1 MPQHLRRLVIERA
14 RECCEYC
21 LVSQLTDSGAYHI
34 DHLTALKH
42 GGQTVSENLA
52 LACVDC
58 NLHKGSDLA
67 TIDRASGAVMPLFNP
82 RQHDWRE
89 HFRLAGAQIVGITAI
104 GHASVRLLRLSVAE
118 RLTMSTVLKSMH
130 GGHTLLECASHAGAF
145 TVCCQAGGAARLC
158 PPKAGARLPHST
170 ATHRTAHRRPLPKRE

>member
-42 GGQTVSENLA
+42 GGQTVSDNLA

-67 TIDRASGAVMPLFNP
+67 TIDWASEAVIPLFNP
-82 RQHDWRE
+82 RKHNWRE

-104 GHASVRLLRLSVAE
+104 GQATVRLLRLNDPE
-118 RLTMSTVLKSMH
+118 RVTYRQVLI
-130 GGHTLLECASHAGAF
+130 EAG
-145 TVCCQAGGAARLC
+145 LY
-158 PPKAGARLPHST
+158 PPPEFK
-170 ATHRTAHRRPLPKRE
+170 

>member
-1 MPQHLRRLVIERA
+1 MPRPYMPQHLRRLVIERA

-42 GGQTVSENLA
+42 GGQTVSDNLA

-67 TIDRASGAVMPLFNP
+67 TIDWASEAVIPLFNP
-82 RQHDWRE
+82 RKHTWRE

-104 GHASVRLLRLSVAE
+104 GQATVRLLRLNDPARVAY
-118 RLTMSTVLKSMH
+118 RQVLI
-130 GGHTLLECASHAGAF
+130 EAG
-145 TVCCQAGGAARLC
+145 LY
-158 PPKAGARLPHST
+158 PPPEFK
-170 ATHRTAHRRPLPKRE
+170 